1 MQEAGADLDSII
13 ADFWPEFAQGGKR
26 AMTHAFGGVPYGL
39 SCDWDLIGIYYSDNS
54 THPCTFNFVMVEA
67 ELS

>member
-1 MQEAGADLDSII
+1 MTQANGASRTYPDILTIRPS
-13 ADFWPEFAQGGKR
+13 
-26 AMTHAFGGVPYGL
+26 MMHAFGGVPYGL